1 MKKIAK
7 IPLKNT
13 MLKRKPIYLTRSL
26 AVLNYKRQLERDS
39 FPRLQMGLIVAVTAG
54 VGLITS
60 FLLLQSGMY
69 SMAMRYPLALAV
81 AYLVFLLLLWL
92 WLRAKDEDFSH
103 ISDLPDVIPD
113 VSIGDISTPF
123 QSGGGGDFGGGGASG
138 SFDDGIGS
146 ETNNAVSEAFSSV
159 GDGADEL
166 AIPLLA
172 IIFALGTAVAS
183 LYVVYVAPTL
193 FAELLVDGV
202 LSYTLYNHLH
212 KVETHYWL
220 STAFKKTII
229 PLLMTGVFLVISG
242 ALMAHYAPGSKSIGE
257 VIHYSA
263 TSK

>member
-1 MKKIAK
+1 
-7 IPLKNT
+7 
-13 MLKRKPIYLTRSL
+13 MLKRKAIYLTRSL

-69 SMAMRYPLALAV
+69 SMAMRYPLALVV
-81 AYLVFLLLLWL
+81 AYLVFLLLLWV

-103 ISDLPDVIPD
+103 ISDLPDVMPNLNGGH
-113 VSIGDISTPF
+113 VSSPF

-138 SFDDGIGS
+138 SFEDGTDS
-146 ETNNAVSEAFSSV
+146 VTSNAVSDALSSV

-172 IIFALGTAVAS
+172 IIFAIGMAVAS

-202 LSYTLYNHLH
+202 LSYTLYRHLH
-212 KVETHYWL
+212 KVETHHWL
-220 STAFKKTII
+220 STAFKRTII
-229 PLLMTGVFLVISG
+229 PLLMTGVFLAISCT
-242 ALMAHYAPGSKSIGE
+242 LMAHYAPGAKSIGE

-263 TSK
+263 KNK